1 MGKRDIALAR
11 YFEDEDRYA
20 DLINGFVFRGEPVIS
35 GENILDKNTRITG
48 ILGNLKKRFAV
59 QKYRDAVKRVVLGV
73 NFVVIALEH
82 QDQIHYSMPVRVM
95 LEDAAGYDEQ
105 MRRIQKKNQKV
116 KGLDKGEFLG
126 SFRKEDRLNAVFT
139 IVLYYG
145 EKTWDGAKDLY
156 SLINF
161 DEVPEMLKDLFN
173 NYRLHV
179 LEVRRFKD
187 IDQFNTDLR
196 EVFGFIGFSADKTAV
211 RNYVAENR
219 DSFEQLSEDAY
230 DVIAVMAHSK
240 ELEDVKE
247 RYRKKGGKINMCEA
261 IRGMI
266 EDGRLEGRR
275 EGKLEGRR
283 EGELKAKQIVARN
296 MYLRGMSEE
305 DTAGLCEEDIELVRQ
320 WFRKWRKQDTR

>member
-48 ILGNLKKRFAV
+48 
-59 QKYRDAVKRVVLGV
+59 
-73 NFVVIALEH
+73 FVVIALEH

-211 RNYVAENR
+211 RNYVAENQ

-305 DTAGLCEEDIELVRQ
+305 DTSGLCEEDIELVRQ
-320 WFRKWRKQDTR
+320 WFHKWRKQDTR

>member
-48 ILGNLKKRFAV
+48 
-59 QKYRDAVKRVVLGV
+59 
-73 NFVVIALEH
+73 FVVIALEH
-82 QDQIHYSMPVRVM
+82 QYQIHYSMPVRVM

-196 EVFGFIGFSADKTAV
+196 EVFGFIGFSGDKTAV
-211 RNYVAENR
+211 RNYVAENQ

-247 RYRKKGGKINMCEA
+247 RYREKGGKINMCEA

-266 EDGRLEGRR
+266 EDGR
-275 EGKLEGRR
+275 LEGRR

-305 DTAGLCEEDIELVRQ
+305 DTSGLCEEDIELVRQ
-320 WFRKWRKQDTR
+320 WFHKWRKQDTR

>member
-48 ILGNLKKRFAV
+48 
-59 QKYRDAVKRVVLGV
+59 
-73 NFVVIALEH
+73 FVVIALEH

-196 EVFGFIGFSADKTAV
+196 EVFGFIGFSGDKTAV
-211 RNYVAENR
+211 RNYVAENQ

>member
-48 ILGNLKKRFAV
+48 
-59 QKYRDAVKRVVLGV
+59 
-73 NFVVIALEH
+73 FVVIALEH

-145 EKTWDGAKDLY
+145 EKTWAGAKDLY

-196 EVFGFIGFSADKTAV
+196 EVFGFIGFSGDKTAV
-211 RNYVAENR
+211 RNYVAENQ

-247 RYRKKGGKINMCEA
+247 RYREKGGKINMCEA

-266 EDGRLEGRR
+266 EDGR
-275 EGKLEGRR
+275 LEGRR

-305 DTAGLCEEDIELVRQ
+305 DTSGLCEEDIELVRQ
-320 WFRKWRKQDTR
+320 WFHKWRKQDTR

>member
-48 ILGNLKKRFAV
+48 
-59 QKYRDAVKRVVLGV
+59 
-73 NFVVIALEH
+73 FVVIALDH

-196 EVFGFIGFSADKTAV
+196 EVFGFIGFSGDKTAV
-211 RNYVAENR
+211 RNYVAENQ

-247 RYRKKGGKINMCEA
+247 RYREKSGKINMCEA

-266 EDGRLEGRR
+266 EDGR
-275 EGKLEGRR
+275 LEGRR

-305 DTAGLCEEDIELVRQ
+305 DTSGLCEEDIELVRQ
-320 WFRKWRKQDTR
+320 WFHKWRKQDTR

>member
-48 ILGNLKKRFAV
+48 
-59 QKYRDAVKRVVLGV
+59 
-73 NFVVIALEH
+73 FVVIALEH

-173 NYRLHV
+173 NYRMHV

-196 EVFGFIGFSADKTAV
+196 EVFGFIGFSGDKTAV
-211 RNYVAENR
+211 RNYVAENQ

-247 RYRKKGGKINMCEA
+247 RYREKGGKINMCEA

-266 EDGRLEGRR
+266 EDGR
-275 EGKLEGRR
+275 LEGRR

-305 DTAGLCEEDIELVRQ
+305 DTSGLCEEDIELVRQ
-320 WFRKWRKQDTR
+320 WFHKWRKQDTR

>member
-48 ILGNLKKRFAV
+48 
-59 QKYRDAVKRVVLGV
+59 
-73 NFVVIALEH
+73 FVVIALEH

-145 EKTWDGAKDLY
+145 EKTWDGANDLY

-196 EVFGFIGFSADKTAV
+196 EVFGFIGFSGDKTAV
-211 RNYVAENR
+211 RNYVAENQ

-247 RYRKKGGKINMCEA
+247 RYREKGGKINMCEA

-266 EDGRLEGRR
+266 EDGR
-275 EGKLEGRR
+275 LEGRR

-305 DTAGLCEEDIELVRQ
+305 DTSGLCEEDIELVRQ
-320 WFRKWRKQDTR
+320 WFHKWRKQDTR

>member
-48 ILGNLKKRFAV
+48 
-59 QKYRDAVKRVVLGV
+59 
-73 NFVVIALEH
+73 FVVIALEH

-196 EVFGFIGFSADKTAV
+196 EVFGFIGFSGDKTAV
-211 RNYVAENR
+211 RNYVAENQ
-219 DSFEQLSEDAY
+219 DNFEQLSEDAY

-247 RYRKKGGKINMCEA
+247 RYREKGGKINMCEA

-266 EDGRLEGRR
+266 EDGR
-275 EGKLEGRR
+275 LEGRR

-305 DTAGLCEEDIELVRQ
+305 DTSGLCEEDIELVRQ
-320 WFRKWRKQDTR
+320 WFHKWRKQDTR

>member
-48 ILGNLKKRFAV
+48 
-59 QKYRDAVKRVVLGV
+59 
-73 NFVVIALEH
+73 FVVIALEH

-145 EKTWDGAKDLY
+145 QKTWDGAKDLY

-196 EVFGFIGFSADKTAV
+196 EVFGFIGFSGDKTAV
-211 RNYVAENR
+211 RNYVAENQ

-247 RYRKKGGKINMCEA
+247 RYREKGGKINMCEA

-266 EDGRLEGRR
+266 EDGR
-275 EGKLEGRR
+275 LEGRR

-305 DTAGLCEEDIELVRQ
+305 DTSGLCEEDIELVRQ
-320 WFRKWRKQDTR
+320 WFHKWRKQDTR

>member
-1 MGKRDIALAR
+1 MGKRDNALAR

-48 ILGNLKKRFAV
+48 
-59 QKYRDAVKRVVLGV
+59 
-73 NFVVIALEH
+73 FVVIALEH

-105 MRRIQKKNQKV
+105 MRRIKKKNQKV

-196 EVFGFIGFSADKTAV
+196 EVFGFIGFSGDKTAV
-211 RNYVAENR
+211 RNYVAENQ

-247 RYRKKGGKINMCEA
+247 RYREKGGKINMCEA

-305 DTAGLCEEDIELVRQ
+305 DTSGLCEEDIELVRQ

>member
-48 ILGNLKKRFAV
+48 
-59 QKYRDAVKRVVLGV
+59 
-73 NFVVIALEH
+73 FVVIALEH

-116 KGLDKGEFLG
+116 KGLNKGEFLG

-196 EVFGFIGFSADKTAV
+196 EVFGFIGFSGDKTAV
-211 RNYVAENR
+211 RNYVAENQ

-247 RYRKKGGKINMCEA
+247 RYREKGGKINMCEA

-266 EDGRLEGRR
+266 EDGR
-275 EGKLEGRR
+275 LEGRR

-305 DTAGLCEEDIELVRQ
+305 DTSGLCEEDIELVRQ
-320 WFRKWRKQDTR
+320 WFHKWRKQDTR

>member
-48 ILGNLKKRFAV
+48 
-59 QKYRDAVKRVVLGV
+59 
-73 NFVVIALEH
+73 FVVIALEH

-196 EVFGFIGFSADKTAV
+196 EVFGFIGFSGDKTAV
-211 RNYVAENR
+211 RNYVAENQ

-247 RYRKKGGKINMCEA
+247 RYREKGGKINMCEA

-266 EDGRLEGRR
+266 EDGR
-275 EGKLEGRR
+275 LEGRR

-305 DTAGLCEEDIELVRQ
+305 DTSGLCEEDKELVRQ
-320 WFRKWRKQDTR
+320 WFHKWRKQDTR

>member
-1 MGKRDIALAR
+1 MGKRDNALAR

-48 ILGNLKKRFAV
+48 
-59 QKYRDAVKRVVLGV
+59 
-73 NFVVIALEH
+73 FVVIALEH

-196 EVFGFIGFSADKTAV
+196 EVFGFIGFSGDKTAV
-211 RNYVAENR
+211 RNYVAENQ

-247 RYRKKGGKINMCEA
+247 RYREKGGKINMCEA

-305 DTAGLCEEDIELVRQ
+305 DTSGLCEEDIELVRQ

>member
-48 ILGNLKKRFAV
+48 
-59 QKYRDAVKRVVLGV
+59 
-73 NFVVIALEH
+73 FVVIALEH

-105 MRRIQKKNQKV
+105 MRRIQKKNQRV

-161 DEVPEMLKDLFN
+161 DDVPEMLKDLFN

-196 EVFGFIGFSADKTAV
+196 EVFGFIGFSGDKTAV
-211 RNYVAENR
+211 RNYVAENQ

-247 RYRKKGGKINMCEA
+247 RYREKGGKINMCEA

-266 EDGRLEGRR
+266 EDGR
-275 EGKLEGRR
+275 LEGRR

-320 WFRKWRKQDTR
+320 WFRKWRKQATR

>member
-48 ILGNLKKRFAV
+48 
-59 QKYRDAVKRVVLGV
+59 
-73 NFVVIALEH
+73 FVVIALEH
-82 QDQIHYSMPVRVM
+82 QDQIHYSIPVRVM

-105 MRRIQKKNQKV
+105 MRRIQKNQKV

-196 EVFGFIGFSADKTAV
+196 EVFGFIGFSGDKTAV
-211 RNYVAENR
+211 RNYVAENQ

-247 RYRKKGGKINMCEA
+247 RYREKGGKINMCEA

-266 EDGRLEGRR
+266 EDGR
-275 EGKLEGRR
+275 LEGRR

-305 DTAGLCEEDIELVRQ
+305 DTSGLCEEDIELVRQ
-320 WFRKWRKQDTR
+320 WFHKWRKQDTR

>member
-35 GENILDKNTRITG
+35 GENILDKNTRIAG
-48 ILGNLKKRFAV
+48 
-59 QKYRDAVKRVVLGV
+59 
-73 NFVVIALEH
+73 FVVIALEH

-196 EVFGFIGFSADKTAV
+196 EVFGFIGFSGDKTAV
-211 RNYVAENR
+211 RNYVAENQ

-247 RYRKKGGKINMCEA
+247 RYREKGGKINMCEA

-305 DTAGLCEEDIELVRQ
+305 DTSGLCEEDIELVRQ

>member
-48 ILGNLKKRFAV
+48 
-59 QKYRDAVKRVVLGV
+59 
-73 NFVVIALEH
+73 FVVIALEH

-196 EVFGFIGFSADKTAV
+196 EVFGFIGFSGDKTAV
-211 RNYVAENR
+211 RNYVAENQ

-247 RYRKKGGKINMCEA
+247 RYREKGGKINMCEA

-275 EGKLEGRR
+275 ED
-283 EGELKAKQIVARN
+283 ELKAKQIVARN

-305 DTAGLCEEDIELVRQ
+305 DTSGLCEEDIELVRQ
-320 WFRKWRKQDTR
+320 WFHKWRKQDTR

>member
-1 MGKRDIALAR
+1 
-11 YFEDEDRYA
+11 
-20 DLINGFVFRGEPVIS
+20 
-35 GENILDKNTRITG
+35 
-48 ILGNLKKRFAV
+48 
-59 QKYRDAVKRVVLGV
+59 
-73 NFVVIALEH
+73 
-82 QDQIHYSMPVRVM
+82 M

-105 MRRIQKKNQKV
+105 MRRIQKKNQRV

-161 DEVPEMLKDLFN
+161 DDVPEMLKDLFN

-219 DSFEQLSEDAY
+219 NSFEQLSEDAY

-247 RYRKKGGKINMCEA
+247 RYREKGGKINMCEA

-266 EDGRLEGRR
+266 EDGR
-275 EGKLEGRR
+275 LEGRR

-320 WFRKWRKQDTR
+320 WFLKWRKQDTR

>member
-48 ILGNLKKRFAV
+48 
-59 QKYRDAVKRVVLGV
+59 
-73 NFVVIALEH
+73 FVVIALEH
-82 QDQIHYSMPVRVM
+82 QDQIHHSMPVRVM

-196 EVFGFIGFSADKTAV
+196 EVFGFIGFSGDKTAV
-211 RNYVAENR
+211 RNYVAENQ

-247 RYRKKGGKINMCEA
+247 RYREKGGKINMCEA

-266 EDGRLEGRR
+266 EDGR
-275 EGKLEGRR
+275 LEGRR

-305 DTAGLCEEDIELVRQ
+305 DTSGLCEEDIELVRQ
-320 WFRKWRKQDTR
+320 WFHKWRKQDTR

>member
-48 ILGNLKKRFAV
+48 
-59 QKYRDAVKRVVLGV
+59 
-73 NFVVIALEH
+73 FVVIALEH

-145 EKTWDGAKDLY
+145 EKTWEGAKDLY

-196 EVFGFIGFSADKTAV
+196 EVFGFIGFSGDKTAV
-211 RNYVAENR
+211 RNYVAENQ

-247 RYRKKGGKINMCEA
+247 RYREKGGKINMCEA

-266 EDGRLEGRR
+266 EDGR
-275 EGKLEGRR
+275 LEGRR

-305 DTAGLCEEDIELVRQ
+305 DTSGLCEEDIELVRQ
-320 WFRKWRKQDTR
+320 WFHKWRKQDTR

>member
-48 ILGNLKKRFAV
+48 
-59 QKYRDAVKRVVLGV
+59 
-73 NFVVIALEH
+73 FVVIALEH

-196 EVFGFIGFSADKTAV
+196 EVFGFIGFSGDKTAV
-211 RNYVAENR
+211 RNYVAENQ

-247 RYRKKGGKINMCEA
+247 RYREKGGKINMCEA

-266 EDGRLEGRR
+266 EDGR
-275 EGKLEGRR
+275 LEGRR

>member
-1 MGKRDIALAR
+1 
-11 YFEDEDRYA
+11 
-20 DLINGFVFRGEPVIS
+20 
-35 GENILDKNTRITG
+35 
-48 ILGNLKKRFAV
+48 
-59 QKYRDAVKRVVLGV
+59 
-73 NFVVIALEH
+73 
-82 QDQIHYSMPVRVM
+82 
-95 LEDAAGYDEQ
+95 
-105 MRRIQKKNQKV
+105 
-116 KGLDKGEFLG
+116 
-126 SFRKEDRLNAVFT
+126 
-139 IVLYYG
+139 
-145 EKTWDGAKDLY
+145 
-156 SLINF
+156 
-161 DEVPEMLKDLFN
+161 MLKDLFN

-196 EVFGFIGFSADKTAV
+196 EVFGFIGFSGDKTAV
-211 RNYVAENR
+211 RNYVAENQ

-247 RYRKKGGKINMCEA
+247 RYREKGGKINMCEA

-305 DTAGLCEEDIELVRQ
+305 DTSGLCEEDIELVRQ
-320 WFRKWRKQDTR
+320 WFHNWRKQDTR

>member
-1 MGKRDIALAR
+1 
-11 YFEDEDRYA
+11 
-20 DLINGFVFRGEPVIS
+20 
-35 GENILDKNTRITG
+35 
-48 ILGNLKKRFAV
+48 
-59 QKYRDAVKRVVLGV
+59 
-73 NFVVIALEH
+73 
-82 QDQIHYSMPVRVM
+82 MPVRVM

>member
-48 ILGNLKKRFAV
+48 
-59 QKYRDAVKRVVLGV
+59 
-73 NFVVIALEH
+73 FVVIALEH

-196 EVFGFIGFSADKTAV
+196 EVFGFIGFSGDKTAV
-211 RNYVAENR
+211 RNYVAENQ

-247 RYRKKGGKINMCEA
+247 RYREKGGKINMCEA

-266 EDGRLEGRR
+266 EDGR
-275 EGKLEGRR
+275 LEGRR

-305 DTAGLCEEDIELVRQ
+305 ATSGLCEEDIELVRQ
-320 WFRKWRKQDTR
+320 WFHQWRKQDTR

>member
-1 MGKRDIALAR
+1 MGKRDNALAR

-48 ILGNLKKRFAV
+48 
-59 QKYRDAVKRVVLGV
+59 
-73 NFVVIALEH
+73 FVVIALEH

-196 EVFGFIGFSADKTAV
+196 EVFGFIGFSGDKTAV
-211 RNYVAENR
+211 RNYVAENQ

-247 RYRKKGGKINMCEA
+247 RYREKGGKINMCEA

>member
-48 ILGNLKKRFAV
+48 
-59 QKYRDAVKRVVLGV
+59 
-73 NFVVIALEH
+73 FVVIALEH

-105 MRRIQKKNQKV
+105 MRRIQKKNQRV

-196 EVFGFIGFSADKTAV
+196 EVFGFIGFSGDKTAV
-211 RNYVAENR
+211 RNYVAENQ

-247 RYRKKGGKINMCEA
+247 RYREKGGKINMCEA

-266 EDGRLEGRR
+266 EDGR
-275 EGKLEGRR
+275 LEGRR

-305 DTAGLCEEDIELVRQ
+305 DTSGLCEEDIELVRQ
-320 WFRKWRKQDTR
+320 WFHKWRKQDTR

>member
-1 MGKRDIALAR
+1 
-11 YFEDEDRYA
+11 
-20 DLINGFVFRGEPVIS
+20 
-35 GENILDKNTRITG
+35 
-48 ILGNLKKRFAV
+48 
-59 QKYRDAVKRVVLGV
+59 
-73 NFVVIALEH
+73 
-82 QDQIHYSMPVRVM
+82 
-95 LEDAAGYDEQ
+95 
-105 MRRIQKKNQKV
+105 
-116 KGLDKGEFLG
+116 
-126 SFRKEDRLNAVFT
+126 
-139 IVLYYG
+139 
-145 EKTWDGAKDLY
+145 
-156 SLINF
+156 
-161 DEVPEMLKDLFN
+161 MLKDLFN

-179 LEVRRFKD
+179 LEVIRFKD

-196 EVFGFIGFSADKTAV
+196 EVFGFIGFSGDKTAV

-247 RYRKKGGKINMCEA
+247 RYREKGGKINMCEA

-266 EDGRLEGRR
+266 EDGRLEGRH
-275 EGKLEGRR
+275 

>member
-48 ILGNLKKRFAV
+48 
-59 QKYRDAVKRVVLGV
+59 
-73 NFVVIALEH
+73 FVVIALEH

-196 EVFGFIGFSADKTAV
+196 EVFGFIGSSGDKTAV
-211 RNYVAENR
+211 RNYVAENQ

-247 RYRKKGGKINMCEA
+247 RYREKGGKINMCEA

-266 EDGRLEGRR
+266 EDGR
-275 EGKLEGRR
+275 LEGRR

-305 DTAGLCEEDIELVRQ
+305 DTSGLCEEDIELVRQ
-320 WFRKWRKQDTR
+320 WFHKWRKQDTR